1 MHVYIGLIE
10 YLKFAITLQSLLLH
24 CNLVY
29 LNKKTNKQKK
39 QNKKKQK
46 NKKTNKQKKKQCLQS
61 ASVETI
67 LYATGPFP
75 QMLLAEMEQ
84 L

>member
-10 YLKFAITLQSLLLH
+10 YLKFAITLQLLLLH
-24 CNLVY
+24 YNLVY
-29 LNKKTNKQKK
+29 HQKTKTNK
-39 QNKKKQK
+39 KQK
-46 NKKTNKQKKKQCLQS
+46 TNQTSKQTKKQCLQS
-61 ASVETI
+61 SSVETI